1 MLYSCFTHVYL
12 FILVYKRLYTDIL
25 LFFNA
30 MEGKECLECSVIFYG
45 RSDKKFCGDL
55 CRNVYNNRLKCEE
68 NQAIS
73 QVNQILRKN
82 RKILAELLNGKQFVI
97 FRKDKLL
104 SKGFNFTYFTNTFST
119 NQGLIYFYCYDLG
132 YLYEDNDMIK
142 IMLKKEYVG

>member
-12 FILVYKRLYTDIL
+12 FIFVYKRLYTGIL
-25 LFFNA
+25 FCFNA

-68 NQAIS
+68 NQVIS

-82 RKILAELLNGKQFVI
+82 RKILAELLQGRNVET

-104 SKGFNFTYFTNTFST
+104 SKGFNFTYFTNTFHT
-119 NQGLIYFYCYDLG
+119 NQGKNYFYCYDLG

-142 IMLKKEYVG
+142 IMMKKDYVD